1 MSGLPDQPFK
11 SRPHR
16 GAVPL
21 ACALATGVLLAAPR
35 ADAWVLTMTP
45 GTRTIYLQ
53 VGTGTYNG
61 GTYQNGG
68 TPANNAT
75 INLVSVSVPAAA
87 VGNGIAQTMTSNSA
101 ASVSFYD
108 GYAVCNPPD
117 QVYVGGWSR
126 PGLLGSGSAVLS
138 VTTPA
143 NLTNAGGSTIPFAQI
158 NWTSTANGNTN
169 PDIAAGTFGGT
180 VTLATIAANTWVEDC
195 LTFSYK
201 NTNLVASGI
210 YSGRATYTLSLP

>member
-1 MSGLPDQPFK
+1 MKLQLRMRLAGGLV
-11 SRPHR
+11 
-16 GAVPL
+16 AW
-21 ACALATGVLLAAPR
+21 LLAGASI
-35 ADAWVLTMTP
+35 AHAWVLTMNP

-53 VGTGTYNG
+53 VGAGTYNG
-61 GTYQNGG
+61 GNYNAGG

-75 INLVSVSVPAAA
+75 INLVSVAVPAAA
-87 VGNGIAQTMTSNSA
+87 LGNGAAQAMTSNSA
-101 ASVSFYD
+101 VANSFYD
-108 GYAVCNPPD
+108 GYPVCNPPN

-126 PGLLGSGSAVLS
+126 PGSGSGSAVLS

-143 NLTNAGGSTIPFAQI
+143 NLTNAGGNTIPFSEI

-180 VTLATIAANTWVEDC
+180 VTLATIEANSWVEDC

-201 NTNLVASGI
+201 NTNIVASGI
-210 YSGRATYTLSLP
+210 FTGRATYTLSLP